1 MLGNR
6 RPRKYDIQHK
16 RHRRSATIRSNYREE
31 KKADT
36 AMPMQ
41 SNEGG
46 KYSGY
51 EYVQVTKS
59 PGFAFILN
67 REQLK

>member
-1 MLGNR
+1 MIYNTN
-6 RPRKYDIQHK
+6 
-16 RHRRSATIRSNYREE
+16 ATEDLQQLDQTIVK

-51 EYVQVTKS
+51 EYVQVTQS